1 VHWVQKREAHWAR
14 LEALVA
20 ACKGRDVSALS
31 NSDLRELAQLYRQ
44 TAADLATARED
55 PSSRRLAAYLNQ
67 LLGRAHNLVYAGSR
81 RDGGGIVGFY
91 RRTFP
96 QTFRATWRYTALAT
110 AVLLAGAA
118 AGVILAL
125 MSPGFQRFVLGG
137 EMLETIE
144 RREMWTHSILPVKPL
159 ASAGITANNLSVS
172 ILVFASGMVAGIGT
186 TLLLLMNGLLL
197 GVVGTAC
204 YQAGMSLALWSF
216 VVPHGTLELPAIF
229 IAGGAGLIMARSL
242 VVASDRPRI
251 ECIIEAARQ
260 ALRLFGGVVPML
272 LVAGLIEGFVSPT
285 GLAVSSK
292 FAIGLSMATLLA
304 LYLTFAGR
312 MSAGNRA
319 SDAGGVTARS
329 AP

>member
-20 ACKGRDVSALS
+20 ACRGRDVSALS
-31 NSDLRELAQLYRQ
+31 TSDLRELAQLYRQ

-55 PSSRRLAAYLNQ
+55 PSSTRLAAYLNQ

-81 RDGGGIVGFY
+81 REGGGVIGFY
-91 RRTFP
+91 TKTFP
-96 QTFRATWRYTALAT
+96 RAFRATWRYTALST
-110 AVLLAGAA
+110 GLLLVGAV
-118 AGVILAL
+118 AGVILAI

-137 EMLETIE
+137 EMMETIE

-172 ILVFASGMVAGIGT
+172 ILAFASGMMAGVGT

-216 VVPHGTLELPAIF
+216 VAPHGTLELPAIF
-229 IAGGAGLIMARSL
+229 IAGAAGLVMARSF
-242 VVASDRPRI
+242 VVASDRPRG
-251 ECIIEAARQ
+251 ECLIEASRL

-285 GLAVSSK
+285 SLSPPSK
-292 FAIGLSMATLLA
+292 FAVGASMAALLA
-304 LYLTFAGR
+304 LYLGFAGR
-312 MSAGNRA
+312 VPAGDRA
-319 SDAGGVTARS
+319 PHARS
-329 AP
+329 RAAL